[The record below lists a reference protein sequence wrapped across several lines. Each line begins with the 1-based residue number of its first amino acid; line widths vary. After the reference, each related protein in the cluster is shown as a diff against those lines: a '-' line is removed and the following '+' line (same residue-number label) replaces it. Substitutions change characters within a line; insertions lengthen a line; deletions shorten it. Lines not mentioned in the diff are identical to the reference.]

1 MNKKILGIVAASVAA
16 LGSAIFAAPAH
27 AVKQDVDVNVT
38 IQPGIY
44 LRTFKT
50 INLQITQGD
59 LGALQESDY
68 NTGGSDT
75 TDGTGTLMRT
85 VPRIGAGTDTEVTKN
100 VKELFA
106 VWSNGSR
113 PINVT
118 VTPKITDTDTQQT
131 VLANADAA
139 STDKI
144 VLKSVTVNGG
154 SGTPTNARTPIV
166 GGVDLI
172 FDTTEATAGS
182 YTGAGLLT
190 VEALAEL

>member
-1 MNKKILGIVAASVAA
+1 MNKKILGIIAASVAA

-59 LGALQESDY
+59 LGALQESDF

-75 TDGTGTLMRT
+75 TDGSGTLMRT
-85 VPRIGAGTDTEVTKN
+85 QPRIGAGSNTEVTKN

-106 VWSNGSR
+106 VWSNGNK

-118 VTPKITDTDTQQT
+118 VTPKVNDTGNNLT
-131 VLANADAA
+131 VLASSDTT
-139 STDKI
+139 STDKVI
-144 VLKSVTVNGG
+144 LKSVTVNNG
-154 SGTPTNARTPIV
+154 SGTPTARVPVV
-166 GGVDLI
+166 GGVDLV
-172 FDTTEATAGS
+172 FDTSEAGAGS
-182 YTGAGLLT
+182 YTGTGLLT
-190 VEALAEL
+190 VEALAQL